1 HDVTVVCGKPNH
13 PDGVV
18 PPKYRG
24 PLLYRENMEG
34 IDVLRCWLYATP
46 NRGVFKRSIAF
57 LTFMLSAMFFGSFA
71 SGKSDVVVATSPQ
84 LLCAL
89 AGYVVSVL
97 KRKPFVFEVRDLW
110 PKQIID
116 LGAVR
121 NPIIIGLLTWAEMFL
136 YRRAKAIV
144 TVSPA
149 TADEIAARGIPR
161 DKLFTVTNGINE
173 RFFAPRGR
181 LGPLRDTYG
190 WNDDIVVMYI
200 GTHGLSQGL
209 TTIIETAEMLQDR
222 EDIRFVFAG
231 QGAEREM
238 LMEMVHAKKLRNVQ
252 FLPMQTK
259 EKMPEFYAAADIC
272 LVPLKKRDYFLYNI
286 PSKMFEI
293 MACARPI
300 ILGVEGQSLE
310 ILNEASAGVA
320 VDPENARAY
329 ADAIRKLADD
339 PELRASYGKNGCEY
353 VLRHYTRKQKAE
365 QYLEYLQRVVDK
377 KRASG

>member
-1 HDVTVVCGKPNH
+1 
-13 PDGVV
+13 
-18 PPKYRG
+18 
-24 PLLYRENMEG
+24 
-34 IDVLRCWLYATP
+34 
-46 NRGVFKRSIAF
+46 
-57 LTFMLSAMFFGSFA
+57 
-71 SGKSDVVVATSPQ
+71 VVATSPQ

-181 LGPLRDTYG
+181 LGPLRDTYV